1 MAGGGGLIT
10 FPLLMLVVGPMTAD
24 ATSAVAGFASY
35 PTAVWRTRNLLT
47 GVLGSGWLAPRDPQF
62 SRWIDWSAAS
72 ESYGQSQL
80 HRVRAVAGVTGHYYH
95 CVAPGPGPTKRR
107 RYLAARSRADVMA
120 VRNGGHL
127 HGGALWRI
135 FWSGHRYPDDR
146 RSDLHFAG
154 RDSPCGCAEEF
165 PELLDARSR
174 CVCARA

>member
-1 MAGGGGLIT
+1 METYFLFFIASIVGGVINAIAGGGGLIT

-47 GVLGSGWLAPRDPQF
+47 GVLGSGWVMASRDPQF

-80 HRVRAVAGVTGHYYH
+80 HRVHTMASVTSHYYH

-120 VRNGGHL
+120 GRNGGHL
-127 HGGALWRI
+127 RGGAL
-135 FWSGHRYPDDR
+135 
-146 RSDLHFAG
+146 
-154 RDSPCGCAEEF
+154 
-165 PELLDARSR
+165 
-174 CVCARA
+174 